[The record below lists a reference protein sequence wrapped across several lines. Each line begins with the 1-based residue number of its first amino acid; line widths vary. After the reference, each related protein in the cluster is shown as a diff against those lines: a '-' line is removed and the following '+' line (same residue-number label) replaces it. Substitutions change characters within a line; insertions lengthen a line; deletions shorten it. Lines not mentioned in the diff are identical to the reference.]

1 MEQNGMT
8 DTQWK
13 DMLKMLLEILKN
25 EDKEKAIEFIQ
36 SLLDKK

>member
-36 SLLDKK
+36 SLLDK

>member
-1 MEQNGMT
+1 MEHNGMT

-25 EDKEKAIEFIQ
+25 EDKEKVIEFIQ
-36 SLLDKK
+36 SLLEK

>member
-8 DTQWK
+8 DKQWK
-13 DMLKMLLEILKN
+13 DMFKMLLEILKN

-36 SLLDKK
+36 SLLEK

>member
-36 SLLDKK
+36 SLLEK

>member
-13 DMLKMLLEILKN
+13 DVLKMLLEILKN
-25 EDKEKAIEFIQ
+25 EDKEKVIEFIQ
-36 SLLDKK
+36 SLLEK